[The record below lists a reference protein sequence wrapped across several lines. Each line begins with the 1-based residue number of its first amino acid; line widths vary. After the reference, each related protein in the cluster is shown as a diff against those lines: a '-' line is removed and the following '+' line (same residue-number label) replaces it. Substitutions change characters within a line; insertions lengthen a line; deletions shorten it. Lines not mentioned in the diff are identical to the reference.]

1 MEKFYSPEFEQLI
14 NKAKNFL
21 EKLNKYLY
29 QNNENLEKI
38 RKHQSGTGKIRQD
51 IKLIATHARII
62 MNNNTDATRELLKMG
77 NDILQAWNEFNQE
90 QVYMAWVDN
99 EGNIFFTDNFK
110 DVYNEI
116 SADVR
121 SSVADMSGAGRAT
134 KAAEDAI
141 MKANDNTINQI
152 QKFLFSKEISL
163 RDVIE
168 THKGFYKLSQKRYD
182 LGLNEFK
189 HKLFW
194 WSQNDKLQKSE
205 KNLNKGQ
212 IGEGYAGLILHQVSD
227 FINIKYQQ
235 NYDYPYSKNIQK
247 NLQQEK
253 AIQLIDI
260 ASTTK
265 NNTPEIREGDIV
277 VEAKTEKDGKII
289 LKHNFL
295 IKAGN
300 KYSTG
305 AIGQYINTS
314 YNILRIQPLWN
325 SINGTLSSSIKMTKP
340 LKKYFLELVENHV
353 IDKSL
358 PKIKKGILDSADK
371 EFQKIMEDF
380 YIAIKQKT

>member
-1 MEKFYSPEFEQLI
+1 MEKFYSPAFDELVI
-14 NKAKNFL
+14 KAEKFL
-21 EKLNKYLY
+21 KELNEYLY
-29 QNNENLEKI
+29 QNNENLKKI
-38 RKHQSGTGKIRQD
+38 RSHQSGVGKIRQD

-62 MNNNTDATRELLKMG
+62 MNNNTDATRKLLKMG

-110 DVYNEI
+110 DVYDKI
-116 SADVR
+116 SADIR
-121 SSVADMSGAGRAT
+121 SSVANMSGAGRAT

-141 MKANDNTINQI
+141 MNANDNTINQI

-163 RDVIE
+163 KDVIE

-182 LGLNEFK
+182 LGLNKFK
-189 HKLFW
+189 HNLFW
-194 WSQNDKLQKSE
+194 WNQDNNLQKSE

-227 FINIKYQQ
+227 FIKIKYQD
-235 NYDYPYSKNIQK
+235 NYDYPYSTKNIQI
-247 NLQQEK
+247 QQEE
-253 AIQLIDI
+253 AIKLIDT

-277 VEAKTEKDGKII
+277 VKAETDKNGKVI

-295 IKAGN
+295 VKAGN

-305 AIGQYINTS
+305 AIGQYINTA
-314 YNILRIQPLWN
+314 YNILRIRPLWD
-325 SINGTLSSSIKMTKP
+325 SINGTLSSSIKITKP
-340 LKKYFLELVENHV
+340 LKKYFLELIENHA

-371 EFQKIMEDF
+371 EFSEIMKDF
-380 YIAIKQKT
+380 YAAIKQKT